1 MHTIGQREKLHARDQ
16 DSAADANDG
25 ASVSLSRFKRGIDR
39 RALLLGAGAGG
50 AMLHL
55 PGLFGGRAVAAPSAT
70 TIRIAALRF
79 GSVQWLL
86 ETIQANKFDEAER
99 LTLDV
104 RKVAS
109 SQAGPIALLSNDAD
123 VIVSDWPWAMRQ
135 LAKGETMRF
144 APYSSALGAV
154 MVAPESDLKSLSDLK
169 GKRIG
174 IAGSAL
180 DKSFI
185 LLRAYTQ
192 KTTGQDLLE
201 IATPVFGAP
210 PLLAQEMR
218 SRRIDAVLNFWT
230 YSARL
235 EGAGFKKLIG
245 MDDVMAGLGVKP
257 PPPMV
262 GFVWG
267 TALEKAQPEA
277 VPALLRAVAKA
288 NDLLKSSDAAW
299 DPLRDS
305 MRIKDDAEF
314 IALRE
319 TYRAGIPK
327 AWTPEHTA
335 SAEALLTLLKTLG
348 DTDLIG
354 ANTTFDPKLFHGT
367 A

>member
-1 MHTIGQREKLHARDQ
+1 MVKADTKRMIG
-16 DSAADANDG
+16 
-25 ASVSLSRFKRGIDR
+25 R
-39 RALLLGAGAGG
+39 RSLLLGAGAGG
-50 AMLHL
+50 VALNF
-55 PGLFGGRAVAAPSAT
+55 PGSLTGAGAFSEREALAASAST
-70 TIRIAALRF
+70 VRIVALRF

-86 ETIQANKFDEAER
+86 ETIQSNGFDKAEG

-135 LAKGETMRF
+135 LSKGEAMRF
-144 APYSSALGAV
+144 SPYSSALGAV
-154 MVAPESDLKSLSDLK
+154 MVAPESDMTSLADLK
-169 GKRIG
+169 GKRLG

-185 LLRAYTQ
+185 LLRAHTK
-192 KTTGQDLLE
+192 KTVGEDLTDLVKP
-201 IATPVFGAP
+201 IFGAP
-210 PLLAQEMR
+210 PLLAEEMR

-245 MDDVMAGLGVKP
+245 MDDVMGGLGVTP

-267 TALEKAQPEA
+267 QGFEAQHPKA
-277 VPALLRAVAKA
+277 VPAFLRAVRSA
-288 NDLLKSSDAAW
+288 NELLKTSDAAW
-299 DPLRDS
+299 EPLRGS
-305 MRIKDDAEF
+305 MRVKNDAEF
-314 IALRE
+314 TALRD
-319 TYRAGIPK
+319 TYRAGIPE
-327 AWTPEHTA
+327 AWKPEHTA
-335 SAEALLTLLKTLG
+335 SAEALLALLKKLG
-348 DTDLIG
+348 EAELIG
-354 ANTTFDPKLFHGT
+354 AKTEFDPKLFHGT